1 MQFGPY
7 CKAKQLVLVFAAQ
20 RSSRRKAQTAS
31 QPPAKG
37 EADSLLRRLSCNREA
52 WLLLADA
59 CSTAAG
65 TYLKVNP
72 RTSKLKTNDFADWL
86 IYITFATRMH
96 FCEVQLRTLPRAKQ
110 TEKQTLYEDF
120 DYEATDS
127 RGRSSPAQLLHGQE
141 VPR

>member
-1 MQFGPY
+1 
-7 CKAKQLVLVFAAQ
+7 
-20 RSSRRKAQTAS
+20 
-31 QPPAKG
+31 
-37 EADSLLRRLSCNREA
+37 
-52 WLLLADA
+52 
-59 CSTAAG
+59 
-65 TYLKVNP
+65 
-72 RTSKLKTNDFADWL
+72 LKTNDFADWL

-127 RGRSSPAQLLHGQE
+127 RGRSSSTQLLHGRE